1 MELRSVTSED
11 GGGVQKDHLKK
22 ANNKRKAYHGP
33 QSQFWL
39 SESLSED

>member
-11 GGGVQKDHLKK
+11 GGVQKDHLKK
-22 ANNKRKAYHGP
+22 ANSKRKAYHGP

-39 SESLSED
+39 SESFSED